1 MNSTLIKSTC
11 GKLAAIAV
19 AASVTLPAM
28 AGTALTVTASGEG
41 ISVSVPAGA
50 VDAESALY
58 LVWDSEDHGDELA
71 AWPVAN
77 RVAYD
82 GVLSSS
88 AATYYFATNGLPAN
102 YCARAIAAKAVNVI
116 DGYILL
122 GKNAAGNARC
132 VNTGIPGNQ
141 VYGLDIK
148 YQLPG
153 TQTGGTT
160 SGTYG
165 RSLLSGTID
174 NGTIGQYNQELYMR
188 WHNTDY
194 GFCFTSSLFTST
206 DVHRIVVA
214 DGEAKVDG
222 TTTKTGIPTA
232 TSMATTDKTML
243 MSAAWVNN
251 NIDRFMH
258 VNWYYARLYGKD
270 GSALRDLVP
279 ALTNNNVAVFYD
291 KVSHKYFGNANSD
304 LVYSGSASETNF
316 TLAASAAMSSVTVA
330 TWTGGGETALLSD
343 GGNWTP
349 GLPGVFSTATINGTG
364 ETPAVVP
371 DGLTAY
377 RILKVGAGGNGELV
391 QSQGA
396 ITASAINGVVIG
408 SGAGSTGRYTMTG
421 GTLTT
426 TYGGSGDDA
435 LYVGTGAGTGY
446 FDVGGNAYVSPK
458 KLNVGTANNSK
469 GYMTVRDNGIV
480 NVRGDINV
488 GTYQNNCYGEVN
500 QSGGIVTATNAWMK
514 IAFAG
519 TGKYTMT
526 GGRLIIKGQMYAG
539 YPNNS
544 HGTLKQS
551 GGEIYITE
559 DFSIGG
565 YDGNNKGTGDA
576 EMTGGSLTVDRY
588 FHVGR
593 HNTGTFVQS
602 GGNVTCKNWTAIGRY
617 DNGVGVCTV
626 TGGTFAVTVGGLNIG
641 EHGTGTLV
649 VGGTGIVNVT
659 PAYGISVGAGAAT
672 NNNNEKMQ
680 GRGTLK
686 MTTGGTIV
694 AQTVKKGSGTA
705 TLAEFDGGTIR
716 ATADNANILNGLPNI
731 VLKAGGLVIDTQGYN
746 LTINNCVFNVVP
758 GGKITVTGGG
768 TVTFSNCTA
777 SLTVKPSEK
786 FMFAETDGVFSGM
799 PTFTDTKGWKVKMSE
814 DNKKISVVPPGFIIV
829 VK

>member
-1 MNSTLIKSTC
+1 METKMIRAVI
-11 GKLAAIAV
+11 AAICGVAV
-19 AASVTLPAM
+19 AIPAM
-28 AGTALTVTASGEG
+28 AGTVLTVTPSGEG
-41 ISVSVPAGA
+41 ISVGVPAGA

-88 AATYYFATNGLPAN
+88 AATYYFATNCLPAN
-102 YCARAIAAKAVNVI
+102 YCARAIATKAVNVI

-165 RSLLSGTID
+165 RSLLSGTVD
-174 NGTIGQYNQELYMR
+174 NGTIGQYNKELYMR

-214 DGEAKVDG
+214 DGEAKVDV

-279 ALTNNNVAVFYD
+279 ALTNSNVAVFYD

-304 LVYSGSASETNF
+304 LVYSGSVSETNF

-343 GGNWTP
+343 AGNWTP

-396 ITASAINGVVIG
+396 ITASGVNGVVVG
-408 SGAGSTGRYTMTG
+408 SGAGNTGRYTMTG

-426 TYGGSGDDA
+426 GGTYGTDDA
-435 LYVGTGAGTGY
+435 MYVGTGAGGTGY
-446 FDVGGNAYVSPK
+446 FEVGGSARVNLL
-458 KLNVGTANNSK
+458 KLNIGQENNSK
-469 GYMTVRDNGIV
+469 GYVTVGGNGVISC
-480 NVRGDINV
+480 RGDINV
-488 GTYQNNCYGEVN
+488 GSYLNCYGEVN
-500 QSGGIVTATNAWMK
+500 QSGGIVTATNAWVK
-514 IAFAG
+514 IPQYGG
-519 TGKYTMT
+519 TGKYNIS
-526 GGRLIIKGQMYAG
+526 GGRLVVKGQTYVG
-539 YPNNS
+539 YSNNS

-565 YDGNNKGTGDA
+565 YDSKNRGTGEA
-576 EMTGGSLTVDRY
+576 EMEGGSLTVDRY
-588 FHVGR
+588 CQIGR
-593 HNTGTFVQS
+593 YNTGTFAQS
-602 GGNVTCKNWTAIGRY
+602 GGNVTCRNWTSIGRY
-617 DNGVGVCTV
+617 VGGVGTCTV
-626 TGGTFAVTVGGLNIG
+626 TGGTFTVTGGGIVVGENGHGTLTVGDAGVVSVTPEAGIVIG
-641 EHGTGTLV
+641 GGNATDGYGTGTFKV
-649 VGGTGIVNVT
+649 
-659 PAYGISVGAGAAT
+659 
-672 NNNNEKMQ
+672 
-680 GRGTLK
+680 R
-686 MTTGGTIV
+686 TGGMVV
-694 AQTVKKGSGTA
+694 AQKVRKGSGTA
-705 TLAEFDGGTIR
+705 ALLEFDGGTIR
-716 ATADNANILNGLPNI
+716 AKADDTILKDFGNI
-731 VLKAGGLVIDTQGYN
+731 VLKAGGLVIDTQGHN
-746 LTINNCVFNVVP
+746 LNVTNCVFNVVP

-768 TVTFSNCTA
+768 TVSFANCTA
-777 SLTVKPSEK
+777 SLTAKPSEK
-786 FMFAETDGVFSGM
+786 FLFAETDGVFSGM
-799 PTFTDTKGWKVKMSE
+799 PTFTDTKGCKVKMSA
-814 DNKKISVVPPGFIIV
+814 DSKKISVVLPGFMLIV
-829 VK
+829 K

>member
-1 MNSTLIKSTC
+1 METKMIRAVI
-11 GKLAAIAV
+11 AAICGVAV
-19 AASVTLPAM
+19 AIPAM
-28 AGTALTVTASGEG
+28 AVTTLTVTPSGEG
-41 ISVSVPAGA
+41 ISVGVPAGA

-88 AATYYFATNGLPAN
+88 AATYYFATNCLPAN
-102 YCARAIAAKAVNVI
+102 YCARVLATKAVNVI

-165 RSLLSGTID
+165 RSLLSGTVD
-174 NGTIGQYNQELYMR
+174 NGTIGQYNKELYMR

-279 ALTNNNVAVFYD
+279 ALTNSNVAVFYD

-343 GGNWTP
+343 AGNWTP

-396 ITASAINGVVIG
+396 ITASGVNGVVVG
-408 SGAGSTGRYTMTG
+408 SGAGNTGRYTMTG

-426 TYGGSGDDA
+426 GGTYGTDDA
-435 LYVGTGAGTGY
+435 MYVGTGAGGTGY
-446 FDVGGNAYVSPK
+446 FEVGGSARVNLL
-458 KLNVGTANNSK
+458 KLNIGQENNSK
-469 GYMTVRDNGIV
+469 GYVTVGGNGVISC
-480 NVRGDINV
+480 RGDINV
-488 GTYQNNCYGEVN
+488 GSYLNCYGEVN
-500 QSGGIVTATNAWMK
+500 QSGGIVTATNAWVK
-514 IAFAG
+514 IPQYGG
-519 TGKYTMT
+519 TGKYNIS
-526 GGRLIIKGQMYAG
+526 GGRLVVKGQTYVG
-539 YPNNS
+539 YSNNS

-565 YDGNNKGTGDA
+565 YDSKNRGTGEA
-576 EMTGGSLTVDRY
+576 EMEGGSLTVDRY
-588 FHVGR
+588 CQIGR
-593 HNTGTFVQS
+593 YNTGTFAQS
-602 GGNVTCKNWTAIGRY
+602 GGNVTCRNWTSIGRY
-617 DNGVGVCTV
+617 VGGVGTCTV
-626 TGGTFAVTVGGLNIG
+626 TGGTFTVTGGGIVVGENGHGTLTVGDAGVVSVTPEAGIVIG
-641 EHGTGTLV
+641 GGNATDGYGTGTFKV
-649 VGGTGIVNVT
+649 
-659 PAYGISVGAGAAT
+659 
-672 NNNNEKMQ
+672 
-680 GRGTLK
+680 R
-686 MTTGGTIV
+686 TGGMVV
-694 AQTVKKGSGTA
+694 AQKVRKGSGTA
-705 TLAEFDGGTIR
+705 ALLEFDGGTIR
-716 ATADNANILNGLPNI
+716 AKADDTILKDFGNI
-731 VLKAGGLVIDTQGYN
+731 VLKAGGLVIDTQGHN
-746 LTINNCVFNVVP
+746 LDVTNCVFNVVP

-768 TVTFSNCTA
+768 TVSFANCTA
-777 SLTVKPSEK
+777 SLTAKPSEK
-786 FMFAETDGVFSGM
+786 FLFAETDGVFSGM
-799 PTFTDTKGWKVKMSE
+799 PTFTDTKGCKVKMSA
-814 DNKKISVVPPGFIIV
+814 DSKKISVVLPGFMLIV
-829 VK
+829 K

>member
-1 MNSTLIKSTC
+1 MIRAVI
-11 GKLAAIAV
+11 AAICGVAV
-19 AASVTLPAM
+19 AIPAM
-28 AGTALTVTASGEG
+28 AVTTLTVTPSGEG
-41 ISVSVPAGA
+41 ISVGVPAGA

-88 AATYYFATNGLPAN
+88 AATYYFATNCLPAN
-102 YCARAIAAKAVNVI
+102 YCARAIATKAVNVI

-165 RSLLSGTID
+165 RSLLSGTVD
-174 NGTIGQYNQELYMR
+174 NGTIGQYNKELYMR

-214 DGEAKVDG
+214 DGEAKVDV

-279 ALTNNNVAVFYD
+279 ALTNSNVAVFYD

-304 LVYSGSASETNF
+304 LVYSGSVSETNF

-343 GGNWTP
+343 AGNWTP

-396 ITASAINGVVIG
+396 ITASGVNGVVVG
-408 SGAGSTGRYTMTG
+408 SGAGNTGRYTMTG

-426 TYGGSGDDA
+426 GGTYGTDDA
-435 LYVGTGAGTGY
+435 MYVGTGAGGTGY
-446 FDVGGNAYVSPK
+446 FEVGGSARVNLL
-458 KLNVGTANNSK
+458 KLNIGQENNSK
-469 GYMTVRDNGIV
+469 GYVTVGGNGVISC
-480 NVRGDINV
+480 RGDINV
-488 GTYQNNCYGEVN
+488 GSYLNCYGEVN
-500 QSGGIVTATNAWMK
+500 QSGGIVTATNAWVK
-514 IAFAG
+514 IPQYGG
-519 TGKYTMT
+519 TGKYNIS
-526 GGRLIIKGQMYAG
+526 GGRLVVKGQTYVG
-539 YPNNS
+539 YSNNS

-565 YDGNNKGTGDA
+565 YDGKNKGTGDA
-576 EMTGGSLTVDRY
+576 EMNGGSLTVDRY
-588 FHVGR
+588 CQIGR
-593 HNTGTFVQS
+593 YNTGTFAQS
-602 GGNVTCKNWTAIGRY
+602 GGNVTCRNWTSIGRY
-617 DNGVGVCTV
+617 VGGVGTCTV
-626 TGGTFAVTVGGLNIG
+626 TGGTFTVTGGGIVVGENGHGTLTVGDAGVVSVTPEAGIVIG
-641 EHGTGTLV
+641 GGNATDGYGTGTFKV
-649 VGGTGIVNVT
+649 
-659 PAYGISVGAGAAT
+659 
-672 NNNNEKMQ
+672 
-680 GRGTLK
+680 R
-686 MTTGGTIV
+686 TGGMVV
-694 AQTVKKGSGTA
+694 AQKVRKGSGTA
-705 TLAEFDGGTIR
+705 ALLEFDGGTIR
-716 ATADNANILNGLPNI
+716 VATSSSRLADSLLTRRGTISTSRTACSMSCR
-731 VLKAGGLVIDTQGYN
+731 AGKS
-746 LTINNCVFNVVP
+746 P
-758 GGKITVTGGG
+758 
-768 TVTFSNCTA
+768 
-777 SLTVKPSEK
+777 
-786 FMFAETDGVFSGM
+786 
-799 PTFTDTKGWKVKMSE
+799 
-814 DNKKISVVPPGFIIV
+814 
-829 VK
+829 

>member
-1 MNSTLIKSTC
+1 METKMIRAVI
-11 GKLAAIAV
+11 AAICGVAV
-19 AASVTLPAM
+19 AIPAM
-28 AGTALTVTASGEG
+28 AGTVLTVTPSGEG
-41 ISVSVPAGA
+41 ISVGVPAGA

-88 AATYYFATNGLPAN
+88 AATYYFATNCLPAN
-102 YCARAIAAKAVNVI
+102 YCARAIATKAVNVI

-165 RSLLSGTID
+165 RSLLSGTVD
-174 NGTIGQYNQELYMR
+174 NGTIGQYNKELYMR

-214 DGEAKVDG
+214 DGEAKVDV

-279 ALTNNNVAVFYD
+279 ALTNSNVAVFYD

-343 GGNWTP
+343 AGNWTP

-396 ITASAINGVVIG
+396 ITASGVNGVVVG
-408 SGAGSTGRYTMTG
+408 SGAGNTGRYTMTG

-426 TYGGSGDDA
+426 GGTYGTDDA
-435 LYVGTGAGTGY
+435 MYVGTGAGGTGY
-446 FDVGGNAYVSPK
+446 FEVGGSARVNLL
-458 KLNVGTANNSK
+458 KLNIGQENNSK
-469 GYMTVRDNGIV
+469 GYVTVGGNGVISC
-480 NVRGDINV
+480 RGDINV
-488 GTYQNNCYGEVN
+488 GSYLNCYGEVN
-500 QSGGIVTATNAWMK
+500 QSGGIVTATNAWVK
-514 IAFAG
+514 IPQYGG
-519 TGKYTMT
+519 TGKYNIS
-526 GGRLIIKGQMYAG
+526 GGRLVVKGQTYVG
-539 YPNNS
+539 YSNNS

-565 YDGNNKGTGDA
+565 YDSKNRGTGEA
-576 EMTGGSLTVDRY
+576 EMEGGSLTVDRY
-588 FHVGR
+588 CQIGR
-593 HNTGTFVQS
+593 YNTGTFAQS
-602 GGNVTCKNWTAIGRY
+602 GGNVTCRNWTSIGRY
-617 DNGVGVCTV
+617 VGGVGTCTV
-626 TGGTFAVTVGGLNIG
+626 TGGTFTVTGGGIVVGENGHGTLTVGDAGVVSVTPEAGIVIG
-641 EHGTGTLV
+641 GGNATDGYGTGTFKV
-649 VGGTGIVNVT
+649 
-659 PAYGISVGAGAAT
+659 
-672 NNNNEKMQ
+672 
-680 GRGTLK
+680 R
-686 MTTGGTIV
+686 TGGMVV
-694 AQTVKKGSGTA
+694 AQKVRKGSGTA
-705 TLAEFDGGTIR
+705 ALLEFDGGTIR
-716 ATADNANILNGLPNI
+716 AKADDTILKDFGNI
-731 VLKAGGLVIDTQGYN
+731 VLKAGGLVIDTQGHN
-746 LTINNCVFNVVP
+746 LNVTNCVFNVVP
-758 GGKITVTGGG
+758 GGKDADVHGHEGMQGEDVSRQQEDQCCSAGIYAHRQV
-768 TVTFSNCTA
+768 A
-777 SLTVKPSEK
+777 RHPR
-786 FMFAETDGVFSGM
+786 FARECKGM
-799 PTFTDTKGWKVKMSE
+799 TK
-814 DNKKISVVPPGFIIV
+814 
-829 VK
+829 

>member
-1 MNSTLIKSTC
+1 MEAKMIR
-11 GKLAAIAV
+11 AAIAAICGV
-19 AASVTLPAM
+19 AVAIPAM
-28 AGTALTVTASGEG
+28 AGTVLTVTPSGEG
-41 ISVSVPAGA
+41 ISVGVPAGA

-88 AATYYFATNGLPAN
+88 AATYYFATNCLPAN

-165 RSLLSGTID
+165 RSLLSGTVD
-174 NGTIGQYNQELYMR
+174 NGTIGQYNKELYMR

-214 DGEAKVDG
+214 DGEAKVDV

-279 ALTNNNVAVFYD
+279 ALTNSNVAVFYD

-343 GGNWTP
+343 AGNWTP

-396 ITASAINGVVIG
+396 ITASGVNGVVVG
-408 SGAGSTGRYTMTG
+408 SGAGNTGRYTMTG

-426 TYGGSGDDA
+426 GGTYGTDDA
-435 LYVGTGAGTGY
+435 MYVGTGAGGTGY
-446 FDVGGNAYVSPK
+446 FEVGGNARVNLL
-458 KLNVGTANNSK
+458 KLNIGQENNSK
-469 GYMTVRDNGIV
+469 GYVTVGGNGIISC
-480 NVRGDINV
+480 RGDINV
-488 GTYQNNCYGEVN
+488 GSYQNCYGEVN
-500 QSGGIVTATNAWMK
+500 QSRGIVTATNAWVK
-514 IAFAG
+514 IPQYGG
-519 TGKYTMT
+519 TGKYNIS
-526 GGRLIIKGQMYAG
+526 GGRLVVKGQTYVG
-539 YPNNS
+539 YSNNS

-551 GGEIYITE
+551 GGEIYTTE

-565 YDGNNKGTGDA
+565 YDSKNRGTGEA
-576 EMTGGSLTVDRY
+576 EMEGGSLTVDRY
-588 FHVGR
+588 CQIGR
-593 HNTGTFVQS
+593 YNTGTFAQS
-602 GGNVTCKNWTAIGRY
+602 GGNVTCRNWTSIGRY
-617 DNGVGVCTV
+617 VGGVGTCTV
-626 TGGTFAVTVGGLNIG
+626 TGGTFTVTGGGIVVGENGHGTLTVGDAGVVSVTPEAGIVIG
-641 EHGTGTLV
+641 GGNATDGYGTGTFKV
-649 VGGTGIVNVT
+649 
-659 PAYGISVGAGAAT
+659 
-672 NNNNEKMQ
+672 
-680 GRGTLK
+680 R
-686 MTTGGTIV
+686 TGGMVV
-694 AQTVKKGSGTA
+694 AQKVRKGSGTVA
-705 TLAEFDGGTIR
+705 LLEFDGGTIR
-716 ATADNANILNGLPNI
+716 AKADDTILKDFGNI
-731 VLKAGGLVIDTQGYN
+731 VLKAGGLVIDTQGHN
-746 LTINNCVFNVVP
+746 LDVMNCVFNVVP

-768 TVTFSNCTA
+768 TVTFANCTA
-777 SLTVKPSEK
+777 SLTAKPSEK
-786 FMFAETDGVFSGM
+786 FLFAETDGVFSGM
-799 PTFTDTKGWKVKMSE
+799 PTFTDTRGWKVRMSA
-814 DNKKISVVPPGFIIV
+814 DSKKISVVPSGMV
-829 VK
+829 VIFR